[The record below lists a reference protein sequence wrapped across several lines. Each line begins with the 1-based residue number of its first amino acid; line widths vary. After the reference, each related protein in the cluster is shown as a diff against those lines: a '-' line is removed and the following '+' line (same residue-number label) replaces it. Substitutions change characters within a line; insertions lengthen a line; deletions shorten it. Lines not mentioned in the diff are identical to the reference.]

1 MHEHILAF
9 CEPRTMQ
16 GTQLAFLASFLT
28 NTSYRPLIHLR
39 QSDRSLNEIQQKH
52 FPLLPCDKHI
62 SHMRLFQSKYDY
74 IKRHIEKFLQLQEP
88 IDAQIQN
95 GEKEK
100 KKGMDTTLITMVFT
114 GIAATQHIKTHVT
127 AHGIIFKDAVTL
139 AVCELCQLMA
149 KTLLTYMKTL
159 LKSTKSVSTQ
169 S

>member
-1 MHEHILAF
+1 MCVCARERGHTCMHEHILAF

-28 NTSYRPLIHLR
+28 NTSYRPLIHLH
-39 QSDRSLNEIQQKH
+39 QSDRRLNEIQQKH

-95 GEKEK
+95 EWRKRKEK
-100 KKGMDTTLITMVFT
+100 RNGYNSHHY
-114 GIAATQHIKTHVT
+114 GIYRHCCHT
-127 AHGIIFKDAVTL
+127 AH
-139 AVCELCQLMA
+139 
-149 KTLLTYMKTL
+149 
-159 LKSTKSVSTQ
+159 
-169 S
+169 